1 MLQVIVERCLPD
13 VRDVLLSFPAGVCHQ
28 RLKTRPG
35 ERTGCGHAC
44 GLALV
49 DVQPVLIIAESEQGL
64 SVLSGLHDLPVLP
77 FCGLS
82 FNSPVLYGSKF

>member
-13 VRDVLLSFPAGVCHQ
+13 VRDVLLLLFPAGVCHQ
-28 RLKTRPG
+28 RLKT
-35 ERTGCGHAC
+35 RTGCGHAC